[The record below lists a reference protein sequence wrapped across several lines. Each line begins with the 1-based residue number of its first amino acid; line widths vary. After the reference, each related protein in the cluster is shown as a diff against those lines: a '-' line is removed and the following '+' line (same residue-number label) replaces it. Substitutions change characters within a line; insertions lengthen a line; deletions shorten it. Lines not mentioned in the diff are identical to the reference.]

1 MGVHRIVLR
10 TAVHHV
16 VVSELDLR
24 CVMHIIM
31 HHRHV
36 SKAKTEVFTRI
47 INELSGKRM
56 SQVIIWTRVPV

>member
-1 MGVHRIVLR
+1 M
-10 TAVHHV
+10 
-16 VVSELDLR
+16 
-24 CVMHIIM
+24 
-31 HHRHV
+31 